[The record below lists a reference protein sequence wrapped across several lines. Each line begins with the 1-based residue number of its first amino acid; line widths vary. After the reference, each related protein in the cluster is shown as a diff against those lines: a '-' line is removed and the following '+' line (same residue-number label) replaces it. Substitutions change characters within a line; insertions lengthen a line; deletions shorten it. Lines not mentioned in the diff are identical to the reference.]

1 VGRRN
6 GRLTPDPPTYMSS
19 TWMLSVVAEQ
29 SRC

>member
-1 VGRRN
+1 
-6 GRLTPDPPTYMSS
+6 MSS